1 MPKLSIL
8 IPSVIQHELFLIEL
22 FDNLNRQTLPFPG
35 MVEILVDKHETDS
48 TGKKRNRLLEKS
60 CGDYIVFVD
69 SDDYVFQYYVSEV
82 LKGTE
87 TDCDC
92 MGIQGYMTTDGKSKI
107 GFELSK
113 DFNNETIRRD
123 GKSFYLRKTNHICP
137 VKREL
142 AMKVMF
148 PDKSNAEDKD
158 YSEMLNPLLKKEY
171 KIIPVMY
178 HYRFSRVN
186 KTYK

>member
-1 MPKLSIL
+1 MKLSIL
-8 IPSVIQHELFLIEL
+8 IPSVSQHEIFLNEL
-22 FDNLNRQTLPFPG
+22 LLKLDKQVDAYPG
-35 MVEILVDKHETDS
+35 MIEILIDKHETDS
-48 TGKKRNRLLEKS
+48 TGEKRNRLLRGAKGE
-60 CGDYIVFVD
+60 YIVFID
-69 SDDYVFQYYVSEV
+69 ADDEVYPYYVDEIM
-82 LKGTE
+82 KGIPA
-87 TDCDC
+87 DCDC

-123 GKSFYLRKTNHICP
+123 GKHFYLRKTNHICP

-142 AMKVMF
+142 AMQVMF

-158 YSEMLNPLLKKEY
+158 YSEMLNPLLKTEY
-171 KIIPVMY
+171 TIIPVMY
-178 HYRFSRVN
+178 HYRFTRFN